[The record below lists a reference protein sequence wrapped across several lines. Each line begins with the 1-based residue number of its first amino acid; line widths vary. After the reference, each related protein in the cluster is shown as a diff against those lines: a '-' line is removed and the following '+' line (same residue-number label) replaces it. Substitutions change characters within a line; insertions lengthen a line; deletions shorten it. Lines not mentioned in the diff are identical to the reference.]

1 MKAPTKILVVTALV
15 GFALGTARGAERY
28 DYTVRQD
35 VFAGLN
41 GDRAALERASAK
53 IAATLA
59 DEPNHAEALVWRGG
73 IRFFQSGQAFQAQD
87 RQRGVELYTQAMID
101 FEKAVQLAPDNLGVR
116 IPRAAVLMTA
126 ANASAGNPM
135 AKDWARMAVSDYE
148 HVRALQEPRIAT
160 LGTHPRGELLQGLAN
175 GYRLL
180 GDEANA
186 ARYFARLQRE
196 LPGTEYAKRATLWLE
211 TKSLTPGQTS
221 CIGCHTGR

>member
-1 MKAPTKILVVTALV
+1 MKAQTKILAVTALV
-15 GFALGTARGAERY
+15 GFALGMARGAERY
-28 DYTVRQD
+28 DHTVRQD

-41 GDRAALERASAK
+41 GDRSALDRASAK

-126 ANASAGNPM
+126 ANLSAGNPM
-135 AKDWARMAVSDYE
+135 AKDWARMAISDYE
-148 HVRALQEPRIAT
+148 HVRAIQEPRFAT

-180 GDEANA
+180 GDEAKA
-186 ARYFARLQRE
+186 TQYFARLQKE
-196 LPGTEYAKRATLWLE
+196 LTGTEYAKRAALWLE
-211 TKSLTPGQTS
+211 TKTLAPSQTS